1 MLVKV
6 FIDSHHLFIL
16 NSIWLKILLGF
27 IIIILMKMIVSFCQQ
42 KIILMLTHNFITSMT
57 HRYYFA
63 ISESNF
69 IIMEQYQDSDWLQ
82 RVEDLTIVCSLLTT
96 KLLQGIHIFV
106 MAIIS
111 TILLFFIHWWF
122 LLAIG
127 LQSLILLC
135 INLLFHNFCYHQQI
149 KQKQE
154 TIFHYQQYLQLI
166 QSATQRIGCD
176 VNDVVLFKIQQSYD
190 ELQKTS
196 ISLSNAEV
204 KVNHYEQLII
214 SLCNLLILYL
224 ASNLLASNMISLGQ
238 IIFASSLTGYV
249 TNFFQEIGQLII
261 TRKKLKQAINRVK
274 PLLFFKKEI
283 KHNSL
288 CETTIST
295 ISLQNVSFKY
305 CDQIIFQKINY
316 QFKKTNFISEV
327 SGSGK
332 STLLKLIGGMY
343 DNYQGIILLN
353 NQDMR
358 FLAHNEII
366 CYLQQ
371 HPYVY
376 EGTVLDNIVNFNYQL
391 VNLAKLEK
399 LNVSVLLQ
407 AINLNINTKCDNNGS
422 NLSSGQRQV
431 VAFLSLFFHH
441 QWKII
446 LIDESLSNVN
456 QQLKIKLIK
465 LLLTYFDDA
474 LIIFVSHD
482 SNLKT
487 YFSQEV
493 IVSSFGVITSE
504 TNNS

>member
-1 MLVKV
+1 M
-6 FIDSHHLFIL
+6 
-16 NSIWLKILLGF
+16 
-27 IIIILMKMIVSFCQQ
+27 
-42 KIILMLTHNFITSMT
+42 
-57 HRYYFA
+57 
-63 ISESNF
+63 
-69 IIMEQYQDSDWLQ
+69 
-82 RVEDLTIVCSLLTT
+82 
-96 KLLQGIHIFV
+96 
-106 MAIIS
+106 
-111 TILLFFIHWWF
+111 
-122 LLAIG
+122 
-127 LQSLILLC
+127 
-135 INLLFHNFCYHQQI
+135 
-149 KQKQE
+149 
-154 TIFHYQQYLQLI
+154 
-166 QSATQRIGCD
+166 
-176 VNDVVLFKIQQSYD
+176 
-190 ELQKTS
+190 
-196 ISLSNAEV
+196 
-204 KVNHYEQLII
+204 
-214 SLCNLLILYL
+214 
-224 ASNLLASNMISLGQ
+224 
-238 IIFASSLTGYV
+238 
-249 TNFFQEIGQLII
+249 
-261 TRKKLKQAINRVK
+261 
-274 PLLFFKKEI
+274 
-283 KHNSL
+283 
-288 CETTIST
+288 
-295 ISLQNVSFKY
+295 
-305 CDQIIFQKINY
+305 FQKINY
-316 QFKKTNFISEV
+316 QFKKTNFISGV

-376 EGTVLDNIVNFNYQL
+376 DGTVLDNIVNFNYEL

-407 AINLNINTKCDNNGS
+407 AINLNINTKCDNNAS

-441 QWKII
+441 PWKII

-493 IVSSFGVITSE
+493 IVSSSGLITSE

>member
-1 MLVKV
+1 
-6 FIDSHHLFIL
+6 
-16 NSIWLKILLGF
+16 
-27 IIIILMKMIVSFCQQ
+27 
-42 KIILMLTHNFITSMT
+42 
-57 HRYYFA
+57 
-63 ISESNF
+63 
-69 IIMEQYQDSDWLQ
+69 
-82 RVEDLTIVCSLLTT
+82 
-96 KLLQGIHIFV
+96 
-106 MAIIS
+106 
-111 TILLFFIHWWF
+111 
-122 LLAIG
+122 
-127 LQSLILLC
+127 
-135 INLLFHNFCYHQQI
+135 
-149 KQKQE
+149 
-154 TIFHYQQYLQLI
+154 
-166 QSATQRIGCD
+166 
-176 VNDVVLFKIQQSYD
+176 
-190 ELQKTS
+190 
-196 ISLSNAEV
+196 
-204 KVNHYEQLII
+204 
-214 SLCNLLILYL
+214 
-224 ASNLLASNMISLGQ
+224 
-238 IIFASSLTGYV
+238 
-249 TNFFQEIGQLII
+249 
-261 TRKKLKQAINRVK
+261 
-274 PLLFFKKEI
+274 
-283 KHNSL
+283 
-288 CETTIST
+288 
-295 ISLQNVSFKY
+295 
-305 CDQIIFQKINY
+305 
-316 QFKKTNFISEV
+316 
-327 SGSGK
+327 
-332 STLLKLIGGMY
+332 MY